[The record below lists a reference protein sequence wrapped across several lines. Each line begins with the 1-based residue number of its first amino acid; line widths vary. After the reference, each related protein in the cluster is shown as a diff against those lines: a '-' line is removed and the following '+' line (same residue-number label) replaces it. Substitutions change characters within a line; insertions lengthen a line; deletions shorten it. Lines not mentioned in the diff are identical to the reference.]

1 MLIQKANTT
10 QGFNSMCILRLSVW
24 EGMPEV
30 KGAVDYSCGLE
41 KKFWKGDASV
51 IKNRFS
57 FVSVSTAE
65 IMIQGPI

>member
-1 MLIQKANTT
+1 MLIHKANTI
-10 QGFNSMCILRLSVW
+10 QGFNSMSILRLCVW

-51 IKNRFS
+51 IENS
-57 FVSVSTAE
+57 FVSISTAE
-65 IMIQGPI
+65 TMIQGPI